1 MPIELQS
8 IIKTYRMGSE
18 NFNALDGITA
28 TIKDGE
34 FIAIMGPSGSGK
46 STLANIIGGLDTP
59 SSGKIFV
66 NKEDIS
72 RAWDRALSHYRNKK
86 VGFVF
91 QTFNLQPHYTAL
103 ENVMLP
109 LIFSKVRLR
118 ARKKK
123 AVACLEAVGLGDR
136 MKHKPG
142 ELSGGQRQRVSIA
155 RSLANNPEIIIADEP
170 TGNLDSKRSTEIIA
184 LLKKLREEKNITLII
199 ITHDMNIAHQADRV
213 IYIQDGKI
221 KKAR

>member
-1 MPIELQS
+1 M
-8 IIKTYRMGSE
+8 
-18 NFNALDGITA
+18 
-28 TIKDGE
+28 
-34 FIAIMGPSGSGK
+34 
-46 STLANIIGGLDTP
+46 
-59 SSGKIFV
+59 
-66 NKEDIS
+66 
-72 RAWDRALSHYRNKK
+72 
-86 VGFVF
+86 
-91 QTFNLQPHYTAL
+91 
-103 ENVMLP
+103 
-109 LIFSKVRLR
+109 
-118 ARKKK
+118 
-123 AVACLEAVGLGDR
+123 ACLEAVGLGDR